1 LRLNVAD
8 INRPRPLQLTAGDEI
23 VAVENLDILRSNGFE
38 VEIDED
44 QIPGRGER
52 IKLSAMPVSK
62 ETTFDFKGK
71 HLLTI
76 RFQCATLIADLE
88 QLLHLLSDG
97 SRPAGQMV
105 RCTKARAMF
114 AMRACRKSVMIGKTL
129 TKNQMVA
136 LLRNMG
142 TIDQPW
148 VCLLL
153 LRDNEGLMSRIVHM
167 VDRLCDI

>member
-1 LRLNVAD
+1 LLRLRTLLSYAPTGLKWRSTRTRFQGEERGLNYLLCQSAK
-8 INRPRPLQLTAGDEI
+8 RRPLISRVSIFLL
-23 VAVENLDILRSNGFE
+23 VPS
-38 VEIDED
+38 
-44 QIPGRGER
+44 
-52 IKLSAMPVSK
+52 SASP
-62 ETTFDFKGK
+62 
-71 HLLTI
+71 
-76 RFQCATLIADLE
+76 IADLE

-153 LRDNEGLMSRIVHM
+153 LLRDNEGLMSRIVHM

>member
-1 LRLNVAD
+1 LISKVSVSSSLDLNLM
-8 INRPRPLQLTAGDEI
+8 I
-23 VAVENLDILRSNGFE
+23 
-38 VEIDED
+38 
-44 QIPGRGER
+44 
-52 IKLSAMPVSK
+52 
-62 ETTFDFKGK
+62 
-71 HLLTI
+71 
-76 RFQCATLIADLE
+76 DLE

-129 TKNQMVA
+129 TKIQMVA

-148 VCLLL
+148 VRPLFSLGEVL
-153 LRDNEGLMSRIVHM
+153 ILRTALME
-167 VDRLCDI
+167 DRRCDI

>member
-1 LRLNVAD
+1 
-8 INRPRPLQLTAGDEI
+8 LTAGDEI

-62 ETTFDFKGK
+62 ETTFDFKGEF
-71 HLLTI
+71 LLLSQSI
-76 RFQCATLIADLE
+76 SSLMIDLE

-129 TKNQMVA
+129 TRNQMVA

-148 VCLLL
+148 VRPFEWVLLM
-153 LRDNEGLMSRIVHM
+153 RRTALMG
-167 VDRLCDI
+167 DRLCDI